1 MISLDVN
8 MFCAASVVCIVHAFH
23 CLTVYANRLAWVGYG
38 TCETIP
44 VSLMKTLTAGIVAV
58 AGMLSAYH
66 DIALAAAMVF
76 VIGTIGYSTG

>member
-1 MISLDVN
+1 ML
-8 MFCAASVVCIVHAFH
+8 CAAPVICIVHAFH
-23 CLTVYANRLAWVGYG
+23 CLAVYANRLARMGYG